1 VIVRKERDQYLFSL
15 GETDIST
22 IKSQME
28 DKASYA
34 TRTPSGEQV
43 PSTVDDKT
51 EKQIKS
57 FTLDIVKAVQQISSF
72 QIDDS
77 VNEAKSLKLDII
89 KHGVGSTE
97 FLQGTKVFTLLLS
110 YYLRENT
117 TWMLDLEKQ
126 VAGIGS
132 SHIAVD
138 SSNDKTKLVDLN
150 IEKKINGIG
159 FVNTKDVSPNTN
171 SKENNCFLDFQK
183 ETTGTGSAYVR
194 PESTSLTSRT
204 NSTACTR
211 KINSANQFCR

>member
-1 VIVRKERDQYLFSL
+1 
-15 GETDIST
+15 
-22 IKSQME
+22 ME

-97 FLQGTKVFTLLLS
+97 FLQGTKVFTLLIS

-117 TWMLDLEKQ
+117 T
-126 VAGIGS
+126 
-132 SHIAVD
+132 
-138 SSNDKTKLVDLN
+138 
-150 IEKKINGIG
+150 
-159 FVNTKDVSPNTN
+159 
-171 SKENNCFLDFQK
+171 
-183 ETTGTGSAYVR
+183 
-194 PESTSLTSRT
+194 
-204 NSTACTR
+204 
-211 KINSANQFCR
+211 